1 MRLLLAHL
9 KPYKA
14 AVAMTLAL
22 ATVNQFLLLV
32 EPQLLR
38 LMVDRYVMRAAVL
51 TPEQFF
57 RGVAGLVAAAVIV
70 AMVARVLK
78 SVQEFSIQAVAQ
90 RVGAALYSD
99 ALAHALL
106 LPFRILEDQRSGE
119 LLERMERARTD
130 ARGAVTQIVQLYLS
144 ALALTVV
151 TLYAFH
157 VHWALGALHL
167 VIVPLLAVITLAIT
181 APIKR
186 QQRVLSAEESSLAG
200 AATETMRNIE
210 LVKSLGLEQQEIG
223 RLREVNDRI
232 IGLEKRKLR
241 LIRLFNFGEGT
252 AVNVARAGLL
262 LAMLWLV
269 YQRAITTGEFLTLFL
284 YSQSVFNPL
293 IDLGLIVAR
302 QQEIRSTMD
311 TVGEMLDLPGEARA
325 TGTARVGPLA
335 HISFEGVSLRH
346 DRITALEGIDLQL
359 RAGETVAFVG
369 PSGAGKS
376 SIVKLVFGLYLPSEG
391 RLRWNGTDIR
401 QLDLVELRQ
410 RVGVVTHDTNLFAG
424 TVRDNL
430 RFVRPEAT
438 DNECLEAL
446 VCAAALPIIEAGG
459 AGLDTRIG
467 EGGMKLSGGERQR
480 IAIARAL
487 LRKPELI
494 VFDEA
499 TSNLDSLTERAITS
513 TIRDVGRTAR
523 MTIIVAHRLST
534 VVHADR
540 IVVLERGRI
549 TESGSHAS
557 LVASGG
563 LYAAMWR
570 EQSAGVGVGAGFGR
584 STAG

>member
-9 KPYKA
+9 KPYKM
-14 AVAMTLAL
+14 AVAATLAL
-22 ATVNQFLLLV
+22 ATVNQILLLV
-32 EPQLLR
+32 EPQILR
-38 LMVDRYVMRAAVL
+38 VMVDRYVMRAASL
-51 TPEQFF
+51 TPQQFF
-57 RGVAGLVAAAVIV
+57 RGVAALVAIAVVV
-70 AMVARVLK
+70 ALVARVVR
-78 SVQEFSIQAVAQ
+78 SVQEYSIQAVAH

-99 ALAHALL
+99 VLAHALL
-106 LPFRILEDQRSGE
+106 LPYRVLEDQRSGE
-119 LLERMERARTD
+119 LLERMERARSD
-130 ARGAVTQIVQLYLS
+130 SRGAVAQIVQIYLA
-144 ALALTVV
+144 ALALFVV

-157 VHWALGALHL
+157 VHWVLGTLFL
-167 VIVPLLAVITLAIT
+167 VIVPLLSVITLAIT

-186 QQRVLSAEESSLAG
+186 HQRVLAAEEASLAG

-223 RLREVNDRI
+223 RLREVNERI
-232 IGLEKRKLR
+232 IGLEKRKLK
-241 LIRLFNFGEGT
+241 LVRLFNFGEGT
-252 AVNVARAGLL
+252 VVNFARAGLL

-302 QQEIRSTMD
+302 HQEVRATLE
-311 TVGEMLDLPGEARA
+311 TVGEMLDLPPEARA
-325 TGTARVGPLA
+325 AATTRVGPLSQ
-335 HISFEGVSLRH
+335 ISFENVSLRH
-346 DRITALEGIDLQL
+346 GERITALDGIDLEL
-359 RAGETVAFVG
+359 RSGDTVAFVG

-376 SIVKLVFGLYLPSEG
+376 SIVKLLVGLYLPTEG
-391 RLRWNGTDIR
+391 RLRWNGIDVR
-401 QLDLVELRQ
+401 LLDLADLRR
-410 RVGVVTHDTNLFAG
+410 RVGVVTHDTYLFAG

-430 RFVRPEAT
+430 RFVSPSAT
-438 DNECLEAL
+438 DEECLEAL
-446 VCAAALPIIEAGG
+446 ACAAALPIIEAGG
-459 AGLDTRIG
+459 GGLDTRIG

-499 TSNLDSLTERAITS
+499 TSNLDSTTERAITS
-513 TIRDVGRTAR
+513 TMRDVGRTAR

-540 IVVLERGRI
+540 IVVLELGRI
-549 TESGSHAS
+549 IESGSHDA
-557 LVASGG
+557 LIASGG

-570 EQSAGVGVGAGFGR
+570 EQSERPAAALQ
-584 STAG
+584 TA

>member
-14 AVAMTLAL
+14 ALVMTLAL

-38 LMVDRYVMRAAVL
+38 LMVDRYVMRAASL
-51 TPEQFF
+51 TPQQFF

-70 AMVARVLK
+70 ALVARVLR

-90 RVGAALYSD
+90 RVGASLYSD
-99 ALAHALL
+99 VLAHALL
-106 LPFRILEDQRSGE
+106 LPFRVLEDQRSGE

-130 ARGAVTQIVQLYLS
+130 ARGAVTQIVQLYLA
-144 ALALTVV
+144 ALALTAV

-186 QQRVLSAEESSLAG
+186 HQRALSGEEASLAG

-223 RLREVNDRI
+223 RLREVNERI

-241 LIRLFNFGEGT
+241 LVRLFNFGEGT
-252 AVNVARAGLL
+252 AVNVGRAGLL

-269 YQRAITTGEFLTLFL
+269 YQHQITTGEFLTLFL
-284 YSQSVFNPL
+284 YSQSVFTPL

-302 QQEIRSTMD
+302 QQEVRATME
-311 TVGEMLDLPGEARA
+311 TVGEMLDLPGEARTA
-325 TGTARVGPLA
+325 TGGRVGPLA
-335 HISFEGVSLRH
+335 QIAFENVSLRH
-346 DRITALEGIDLQL
+346 DRITALDGIDLQL
-359 RAGETVAFVG
+359 RAGETIAFVG

-376 SIVKLVFGLYLPSEG
+376 SIVKLVFGLYLPTEG

-401 QLDLVELRQ
+401 QLDLAELRQ
-410 RVGVVTHDTNLFAG
+410 RVGVVTHDTHLFAG

-438 DNECLEAL
+438 DDECFEAL
-446 VCAAALPIIEAGG
+446 ACAAALPIIEAGG

-467 EGGMKLSGGERQR
+467 EGGIKLSGGERQR
-480 IAIARAL
+480 IVIARAM

-499 TSNLDSLTERAITS
+499 TSNLDSMTERAITS
-513 TIRDVGRTAR
+513 TMRDVGRTAR

-534 VVHADR
+534 VVHAHR

-557 LVASGG
+557 LLASGG

-570 EQSAGVGVGAGFGR
+570 EQSDGANG
-584 STAG
+584 A

>member
-14 AVAMTLAL
+14 AVAMTFAL
-22 ATVNQFLLLV
+22 ATLNQLLLLV

-38 LMVDRYVMRAAVL
+38 LMVDRYVMRAVSL
-51 TPEQFF
+51 TPGEFF
-57 RGVAGLVAAAVIV
+57 RGVAALVVTAVVV
-70 AMVARVLK
+70 ALIARVLR
-78 SVQEFSIQAVAQ
+78 SVQEYSIHAVAQ

-106 LPFRILEDQRSGE
+106 LPFRVLEDQRSGE
-119 LLERMERARTD
+119 LLERMERARSD
-130 ARGAVTQIVQLYLS
+130 ARGAITQTVQIYLI
-144 ALALTVV
+144 ALALILV
-151 TLYAFH
+151 TGYAFH
-157 VHWALGALHL
+157 VHWALGVLHL
-167 VIVPLLAVITLAIT
+167 VIIPLLAVVTLVIS

-186 QQRVLSAEESSLAG
+186 QQRILATEEASLAG

-210 LVKSLGLEQQEIG
+210 LVKSLGLEKQEIG
-223 RLREVNDRI
+223 RLREVNERI
-232 IGLEKRKLR
+232 IGLEKKKLR
-241 LIRLFNFGEGT
+241 LVRLFNVGAGT
-252 AVNVARAGLL
+252 AISAARAGLL

-269 YQRAITTGEFLTLFL
+269 YRSAITTGEFLTLFL
-284 YSQSVFNPL
+284 YSQSIFTPL
-293 IDLGLIVAR
+293 ADLGLIVTR
-302 QQEIRSTMD
+302 QQEVRATME
-311 TVGEMLDLPGEARA
+311 TVDEMLDLPGEAHA
-325 TGTARVGPLA
+325 AGSAHVGPLA
-335 HISFEGVSLRH
+335 HISFEDVTLRH
-346 DRITALEGIDLQL
+346 DRVVALDGIDLQL

-376 SIVKLVFGLYLPSEG
+376 SIVKLVFGLYLPTEG
-391 RLRWNGTDIR
+391 SLKWNGTDIR
-401 QLDLVELRQ
+401 QLDLAELRQ
-410 RVGVVTHDTNLFAG
+410 RVGVVTHDTHLFAA

-430 RFVRPEAT
+430 RFVNPEAT
-438 DNECLEAL
+438 DDECLEAL
-446 VCAAALPIIEAGG
+446 ACAAALPIIEAGG

-467 EGGMKLSGGERQR
+467 EGGIKLSGGERQR

-499 TSNLDSLTERAITS
+499 TSNLDSMTERAITS

-570 EQSAGVGVGAGFGR
+570 EQSDSVLQ
-584 STAG
+584 TI

>member
-1 MRLLLAHL
+1 
-9 KPYKA
+9 
-14 AVAMTLAL
+14 
-22 ATVNQFLLLV
+22 
-32 EPQLLR
+32 
-38 LMVDRYVMRAAVL
+38 
-51 TPEQFF
+51 
-57 RGVAGLVAAAVIV
+57 
-70 AMVARVLK
+70 
-78 SVQEFSIQAVAQ
+78 
-90 RVGAALYSD
+90 
-99 ALAHALL
+99 
-106 LPFRILEDQRSGE
+106 
-119 LLERMERARTD
+119 
-130 ARGAVTQIVQLYLS
+130 
-144 ALALTVV
+144 
-151 TLYAFH
+151 
-157 VHWALGALHL
+157 
-167 VIVPLLAVITLAIT
+167 
-181 APIKR
+181 
-186 QQRVLSAEESSLAG
+186 
-200 AATETMRNIE
+200 
-210 LVKSLGLEQQEIG
+210 
-223 RLREVNDRI
+223 
-232 IGLEKRKLR
+232 
-241 LIRLFNFGEGT
+241 
-252 AVNVARAGLL
+252 
-262 LAMLWLV
+262 
-269 YQRAITTGEFLTLFL
+269 
-284 YSQSVFNPL
+284 
-293 IDLGLIVAR
+293 
-302 QQEIRSTMD
+302 MD
-311 TVGEMLDLPGEARA
+311 TVGEMLDLPGEARTA
-325 TGTARVGPLA
+325 GTARVGPLA

-346 DRITALEGIDLQL
+346 DRVTALDGIDLQL

-438 DNECLEAL
+438 DDECLEAI

-467 EGGMKLSGGERQR
+467 EGGIKLSGGERQR

-540 IVVLERGRI
+540 IVVLEGGRI

-570 EQSAGVGVGAGFGR
+570 EQSAGVLQNV
-584 STAG
+584 

>member
-9 KPYKA
+9 KPYKG

-22 ATVNQFLLLV
+22 ATANQILLLV

-38 LMVDRYVMRAAVL
+38 LMVDRYVMRAASL
-51 TPEQFF
+51 TPQQFF
-57 RGVAGLVAAAVIV
+57 RGVAGLVVAAVVV
-70 AMVARVLK
+70 ALIARVLK
-78 SVQEFSIQAVAQ
+78 TVQEFSIQSVAQ

-99 ALAHALL
+99 VLSHALL
-106 LPFRILEDQRSGE
+106 LPFRVLEDQRSGE
-119 LLERMERARTD
+119 LLERMERARAD
-130 ARGAVTQIVQLYLS
+130 ARGAVTQIVQIYL
-144 ALALTVV
+144 AVLALFAV
-151 TLYAFH
+151 TLYAFY
-157 VHWALGALHL
+157 VHWALGAMYVVL
-167 VIVPLLAVITLAIT
+167 VPILAVITMAIT
-181 APIKR
+181 APIRR
-186 QQRVLSAEESSLAG
+186 QQKILASEEASLAG

-210 LVKSLGLEQQEIG
+210 LVKSLGLEQQEIA

-232 IGLEKRKLR
+232 IGLEKRKLA
-241 LIRLFNFGEGT
+241 LVRLFNFGEGT
-252 AVNVARAGLL
+252 ALNVARAALL

-269 YQRAITTGEFLTLFL
+269 YQHSITTGEFLTLFL

-293 IDLGLIVAR
+293 YDLGVIVAR
-302 QQEIRSTMD
+302 QQEVRATMD
-311 TVGEMLDLPGEARA
+311 TVGAMLEVPTEARLA
-325 TGTARVGPLA
+325 TTAHVAPLSQ
-335 HISFEGVSLRH
+335 ISFENVSLH
-346 DRITALEGIDLQL
+346 HGDVAALDGVDLVI
-359 RAGETVAFVG
+359 RSGETVAFVG
-369 PSGAGKS
+369 PSGAGKTS
-376 SIVKLVFGLYLPSEG
+376 VVKLLIGLYPPSVG
-391 RLRWNGTDIR
+391 RVLWNGTDVR
-401 QLDLVELRQ
+401 QLDPTELRQ

-430 RFVRPEAT
+430 RFVRPDAT
-438 DNECLEAL
+438 DGDCLEAL
-446 VCAAALPIIEAGG
+446 AWAAALPIIEAGG
-459 AGLDTRIG
+459 EGLDTRIG
-467 EGGMKLSGGERQR
+467 EGGIKLSGGERQR

-499 TSNLDSLTERAITS
+499 TSNLDSTTERAITS

-523 MTIIVAHRLST
+523 MTVIVAHRLST

-570 EQSAGVGVGAGFGR
+570 EQSDRPAHALQ
-584 STAG
+584 